1 MSRKTCHFSVR
12 FPPREIRQKKD
23 YVYHTNKTI
32 KISKKL
38 SFLLQEDV
46 NRIPCIVTG
55 VRVEWRMYPRVWTCS
70 NSKSPQFQ
78 IHDQNL
84 RNGQPSLRFQ
94 YEYTVRHKVDA
105 LTHIS
110 DEGRARLT
118 ISLGKLSRSVIPG
131 DFRMGEPNMV
141 NPYYLLSRRTPSE
154 LKYLSN
160 WGKEIKRDSV
170 SSDERKRISLNS
182 WCVKR

>member
-1 MSRKTCHFSVR
+1 MNDEHSSEPYSCTESEKRKSMNANIELF
-12 FPPREIRQKKD
+12 E
-23 YVYHTNKTI
+23 
-32 KISKKL
+32 KL
-38 SFLLQEDV
+38 
-46 NRIPCIVTG
+46 
-55 VRVEWRMYPRVWTCS
+55 
-70 NSKSPQFQ
+70 
-78 IHDQNL
+78 
-84 RNGQPSLRFQ
+84 Q

-118 ISLGKLSRSVIPG
+118 ISPGKLSRSVIPE
-131 DFRMGEPNMV
+131 DLRMGEPNTA
-141 NPYYLLSRRTPSE
+141 NLYYPLSGRTPSE

-170 SSDERKRISLNS
+170 SSDERKRKSLNS

>member
-1 MSRKTCHFSVR
+1 M
-12 FPPREIRQKKD
+12 
-23 YVYHTNKTI
+23 I
-32 KISKKL
+32 KIS
-38 SFLLQEDV
+38 FLGK
-46 NRIPCIVTG
+46 I
-55 VRVEWRMYPRVWTCS
+55 S
-70 NSKSPQFQ
+70 
-78 IHDQNL
+78 
-84 RNGQPSLRFQ
+84 Q

-118 ISLGKLSRSVIPG
+118 ISPGKLSRSVIPE
-131 DFRMGEPNMV
+131 DLRMGEPNTV
-141 NPYYLLSRRTPSE
+141 NRYYLLSRRTPSE

-170 SSDERKRISLNS
+170 SSDERKRKSLNS